1 MEGTDIGLR
10 MKTNPVNGGGARDI
24 TFRNNAAR
32 NMLQNFF
39 IATTAYSDPNAAA
52 DFPKAE
58 KTGSFYN
65 ILVQDCTVEKTGKA
79 AIEIEGRDDAMHH
92 DITFRNVTITDG
104 QPWKITNAKN
114 INFENVKQASA
125 KDKKDVKKDTKKT
138 DKKAAK

>member
-1 MEGTDIGLR
+1 
-10 MKTNPVNGGGARDI
+10 
-24 TFRNNAAR
+24 
-32 NMLQNFF
+32 
-39 IATTAYSDPNAAA
+39 
-52 DFPKAE
+52 
-58 KTGSFYN
+58 
-65 ILVQDCTVEKTGKA
+65 
-79 AIEIEGRDDAMHH
+79 MHH